1 MLTDRKV
8 QGGMDMT
15 MTMTMVVVTAAM
27 MSTIGMCREGWR
39 DGGMEGRRDGWMD
52 GGREGSERGSE

>member
-1 MLTDRKV
+1 MMMTDRKV

-39 DGGMEGRRDGWMD
+39 DGGMEGRRDGGM
-52 GGREGSERGSE
+52 EGW